1 MEENCMKFSISNV
14 IGLLLIVAGTI
25 VGIAFQIPLVNIGSV
40 VAIVVGSTLAIKE
53 QAEKINIKGW
63 VKYLFLALL
72 ISGTSVLA
80 IGGYSES
87 TIMSV
92 VGAVVLIATIIVGGV
107 VDKTKKVEEKK

>member
-1 MEENCMKFSISNV
+1 MKFSISNV

-107 VDKTKKVEEKK
+107 VDKTKNVEEKKD

>member
-1 MEENCMKFSISNV
+1 MKFSISNV

-53 QAEKINIKGW
+53 QAEKIDIKGW
-63 VKYLFLALL
+63 LKYLFLALL

-92 VGAVVLIATIIVGGV
+92 VGAVVLIATIIVGGA
-107 VDKTKKVEEKK
+107 VDKTKKVEEKKD

>member
-1 MEENCMKFSISNV
+1 MKFSISNV

-40 VAIVVGSTLAIKE
+40 VTIVVGSTLAIKE

-63 VKYLFLALL
+63 IKYLFLALL

-107 VDKTKKVEEKK
+107 VDKTKKVEEKKD

>member
-1 MEENCMKFSISNV
+1 MKFSISNV

-107 VDKTKKVEEKK
+107 VDKTKKVEEKKD

>member
-1 MEENCMKFSISNV
+1 MKFSISNV

-107 VDKTKKVEEKK
+107 IDKIKKVE

>member
-1 MEENCMKFSISNV
+1 MKFSISNV

-40 VAIVVGSTLAIKE
+40 VAIVVGSTLAIEE

-107 VDKTKKVEEKK
+107 VDKTKKVEEKKD

>member
-1 MEENCMKFSISNV
+1 MKFSISNV

-53 QAEKINIKGW
+53 QAEKINLKGW
-63 VKYLFLALL
+63 VKYLFLTLL

-107 VDKTKKVEEKK
+107 VDKTKKVEEKKD

>member
-1 MEENCMKFSISNV
+1 MKFSISNV

-40 VAIVVGSTLAIKE
+40 VAVVVGSTLAIKE

-92 VGAVVLIATIIVGGV
+92 VGAVILIATIIVGGI
-107 VDKTKKVEEKK
+107 VDKTKKVEEKKD

>member
-1 MEENCMKFSISNV
+1 MKFSISNA

-63 VKYLFLALL
+63 IKYLFLALL

-107 VDKTKKVEEKK
+107 VDKTKKIEEKKD